1 MEETK
6 EALNSMIINSDNPA
20 AALDDAIG
28 AIKKVLDDS
37 APLKKMS
44 RTQRRLAQ
52 KPWITSDLYKLV
64 KTKNKLYRA
73 QFVVNLMIRKN
84 IKDTKR

>member
-1 MEETK
+1 M
-6 EALNSMIINSDNPA
+6 SINSDNPA

-28 AIKKVLDDS
+28 AIKKVLDDH
-37 APLKKMS
+37 APSKKMS

-52 KPWITSDLYKLV
+52 KPWITSDLYKLI

-73 QFVVNLMIRKN
+73 LVCWKFDKQEYKKYKKWGIR
-84 IKDTKR
+84 